1 MNNNS
6 ETIIDKTVLYWASK
20 ELEAQHKELQA
31 RLQNGEKNIK
41 VRIKE
46 MFPGGPRTGDPITI
60 SSIEELNHL
69 FES

>member
-31 RLQNGEKNIK
+31 RLQNGEKRCGSKKCFLAAPEPEI
-41 VRIKE
+41 
-46 MFPGGPRTGDPITI
+46 P
-60 SSIEELNHL
+60 
-69 FES
+69 